1 LPLEIRDLF
10 LLLFK
15 LFAEPFI
22 LLLQSFNLVRLAIRQ
37 VARAFARWQPLLSPS
52 RH

>member
-1 LPLEIRDLF
+1 LPLEIRDLL

-15 LFAEPFI
+15 LFAEPLI
-22 LLLQSFNLVRLAIRQ
+22 LLLQSFNFARLAIGQ
-37 VARAFARWQPLLSPS
+37 VARTFARGQPLLSTS